1 MIPTVTRM
9 RKMMC
14 MMLTV
19 AHGSHMIQIVLLA
32 RLHAIAGG
40 GPWRRIAPSCRP
52 MAGRRPRMTRAHDRH
67 ITLPQRRR
75 TEVGLRYHRIL
86 LSVSSSMVSVD
97 APLHR
102 TSSRLRYYILLRS
115 LVNELHEGHVGAAYL
130 RTYHT
135 S

>member
-1 MIPTVTRM
+1 MAENR
-9 RKMMC
+9 
-14 MMLTV
+14 
-19 AHGSHMIQIVLLA
+19 AVLPPD
-32 RLHAIAGG
+32 GG
-40 GPWRRIAPSCRP
+40 QL
-52 MAGRRPRMTRAHDRH
+52 AGRRPRMTRAHDRH

-115 LVNELHEGHVGAAYL
+115 LVNGLHEGHVRAAYL